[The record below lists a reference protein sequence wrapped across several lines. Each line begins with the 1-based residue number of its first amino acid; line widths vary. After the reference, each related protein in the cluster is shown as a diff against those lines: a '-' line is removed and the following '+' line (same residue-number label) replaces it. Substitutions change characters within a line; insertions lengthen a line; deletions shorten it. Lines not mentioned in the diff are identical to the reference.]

1 MGGAVEAFGVR
12 PDIVTLAKAFGGG
25 VPCGAIGATKEL
37 FGPVLRGEHDIA
49 GTFNGNPL
57 TMAAARATLLEVL
70 TPDAYARL
78 DSIDRALKDGIRP
91 IIDRYRLP
99 AAMQG
104 SARRDRSPTRR
115 ARCVS
120 TATRSGSTSGSPTS
134 RG

>member
-78 DSIDRALKDGIRP
+78 DSIDRALKDGHPTDHRP
-91 IIDRYRLP
+91 LP
-99 AAMQG
+99 AARVRHG
-104 SARRDRSPTRR
+104 DRREGIGHLLGARG
-115 ARCVS
+115 A
-120 TATRSGSTSGSPTS
+120 
-134 RG
+134 